1 MYFYK
6 NFISMIKILITG
18 GAGNVGG
25 ALARKLV
32 EKPTYFVVVVDNLST
47 GSKSKLPSKEFSNW
61 SFINC
66 DVNNYTS
73 ISEIMLVNQFDY
85 VFHYAAVVGV
95 KRTQENPIMVLD
107 DIQGIKNVLQ
117 LSKNSSVKRAF
128 FSSSSEV
135 YGEPV
140 ELPQNE
146 ETTPLN
152 SRVPY
157 AVVKNVGESFFRS
170 YFKTYGLPFTIF
182 RFFNTYGPNQSEDF
196 VIAKFLKAALKGDDI
211 TIYGDGSQTRTF
223 CYVDDNINT
232 CLKILEDNL
241 MMNDVINIGGAK
253 EYKILDVSKLII
265 EKLNSKSKIIHYF
278 KTYGLPFTIFRFFN
292 TYGPNQSEDFVI
304 AKFLKA
310 ALKGDD
316 ITIYGDGS
324 QTRTFCYVDDN
335 INTCLKIL
343 EDNLMMNDVINIGGA
358 KEYKILDVSKLI
370 IEKLNSKSK
379 IIHLPALKDGDMTRR
394 MPDNSKMLNIIDK
407 ELISLDQGLDLMLQ
421 HPHYSK

>member
-1 MYFYK
+1 
-6 NFISMIKILITG
+6 MIKILITG

-32 EKPTYFVVVVDNLST
+32 ENPSYFVVIVDNLST

-95 KRTQENPIMVLD
+95 KRTQENPIMVLE

-117 LSKNSSVKRAF
+117 HSKNSSVKRVF

-170 YFKTYGLPFTIF
+170 YFNTYGLPFTIF

-196 VIAKFLKAALKGDDI
+196 VIAKFLKAALKGHDI

-223 CYVDDNINT
+223 CYVNDNINT
-232 CLKILEDNL
+232 CVKILEDNL

-253 EYKILDVSKLII
+253 EYKILDV
-265 EKLNSKSKIIHYF
+265 
-278 KTYGLPFTIFRFFN
+278 
-292 TYGPNQSEDFVI
+292 
-304 AKFLKA
+304 A
-310 ALKGDD
+310 
-316 ITIYGDGS
+316 
-324 QTRTFCYVDDN
+324 
-335 INTCLKIL
+335 
-343 EDNLMMNDVINIGGA
+343 
-358 KEYKILDVSKLI
+358 KLI

-394 MPDNSKMLNIIDK
+394 MPDNTKMLNIIDK
-407 ELISLDQGLDLMLQ
+407 ELISLDQGLDLMMK
-421 HPHYSK
+421 HPDYSN

>member
-1 MYFYK
+1 
-6 NFISMIKILITG
+6 MIKILVTG

-32 EKPTYFVVVVDNLST
+32 ENPNYFVVVVDNLST
-47 GSKSKLPSKEFSNW
+47 GSKSKLPSKELSNW

-73 ISEIMLVNQFDY
+73 ILEIMLVNQFDY

-117 LSKNSSVKRAF
+117 LSKNSSVKRVF

-170 YFKTYGLPFTIF
+170 YYKTYGLPFTIF

-223 CYVDDNINT
+223 CYVEDNINT
-232 CLKILEDNL
+232 CVKILEDNL

-253 EYKILDVSKLII
+253 EYKILDV
-265 EKLNSKSKIIHYF
+265 
-278 KTYGLPFTIFRFFN
+278 
-292 TYGPNQSEDFVI
+292 
-304 AKFLKA
+304 A
-310 ALKGDD
+310 
-316 ITIYGDGS
+316 
-324 QTRTFCYVDDN
+324 
-335 INTCLKIL
+335 
-343 EDNLMMNDVINIGGA
+343 
-358 KEYKILDVSKLI
+358 KLI

-394 MPDNSKMLNIIDK
+394 MPDNTKMINIIK
-407 ELISLDQGLDLMLQ
+407 NELISLDQGLDLMLE
-421 HPHYSK
+421 HPDYSK

>member
-1 MYFYK
+1 MT
-6 NFISMIKILITG
+6 KILITG

-32 EKPTYFVVVVDNLST
+32 LNLNYFVIVVDNLST
-47 GSKSKLPSKEFSNW
+47 GSKSKLPSKEFTNW

-95 KRTQENPIMVLD
+95 NRTQENPIMVLD

-117 LSKNSSVKRAF
+117 LSKNSSVKRVF

-170 YFKTYGLPFTIF
+170 YYKTYGLPFTIF

-211 TIYGDGSQTRTF
+211 TIYGEGSQTRTF
-223 CYVDDNINT
+223 CYVNDNINT
-232 CLKILEDNL
+232 CVKILEENL

-253 EYKILDVSKLII
+253 EYKILDV
-265 EKLNSKSKIIHYF
+265 
-278 KTYGLPFTIFRFFN
+278 
-292 TYGPNQSEDFVI
+292 
-304 AKFLKA
+304 A
-310 ALKGDD
+310 
-316 ITIYGDGS
+316 
-324 QTRTFCYVDDN
+324 
-335 INTCLKIL
+335 
-343 EDNLMMNDVINIGGA
+343 
-358 KEYKILDVSKLI
+358 KLI

-379 IIHLPALKDGDMTRR
+379 IIHLPSLKEGDMTRR
-394 MPDNSKMLNIIDK
+394 MPDNSKMINIINKD
-407 ELISLDQGLDLMLQ
+407 LISLDQGLDLMLK
-421 HPHYSK
+421 HPDYSI

>member
-1 MYFYK
+1 
-6 NFISMIKILITG
+6 MIKILVTG

-32 EKPTYFVVVVDNLST
+32 ENPSYFVVIVDNLST
-47 GSKSKLPSKEFSNW
+47 GSNSKLPSKEFSNW

-73 ISEIMLVNQFDY
+73 ISEIMLVNQLDY
-85 VFHYAAVVGV
+85 VFHYAAVVCV
-95 KRTQENPIMVLD
+95 KRTQENPIMVLN

-117 LSKNSSVKRAF
+117 LSKNSSVKRVF

-170 YFKTYGLPFTIF
+170 YYKTYGLPYTIF

-211 TIYGDGSQTRTF
+211 TIYGDGTQTRTF
-223 CYVDDNINT
+223 CFVDDNINT
-232 CLKILEDNL
+232 CVKILEENL

-253 EYKILDVSKLII
+253 EYMILDVAKLIVA
-265 EKLNSKSKIIHYF
+265 KLNSKSKIIHI
-278 KTYGLPFTIFRFFN
+278 P
-292 TYGPNQSEDFVI
+292 S
-304 AKFLKA
+304 LK
-310 ALKGDD
+310 
-316 ITIYGDGS
+316 
-324 QTRTFCYVDDN
+324 
-335 INTCLKIL
+335 
-343 EDNLMMNDVINIGGA
+343 E
-358 KEYKILDVSKLI
+358 
-370 IEKLNSKSK
+370 
-379 IIHLPALKDGDMTRR
+379 GDMTRR
-394 MPDNSKMLNIIDK
+394 MPDNSKMINIIKND
-407 ELISLDQGLDLMLQ
+407 LISLDQGLDLMMK
-421 HPHYSK
+421 HPDYSI